1 METVLIAVGSLV
13 PLLLILVVIHEFG
26 HYATAR
32 AMGVKVLEFGVGFP
46 PRAFGVYTG
55 NTPVV
60 IDGATRYIGLSGPGD
75 LGRGQKIKVSSTEDA
90 NGNLVARMIEL
101 SKKLAKGDQEA
112 EPDDERPGEED
123 LLNHEGKIRSVG
135 DGSLV
140 LADMLYSVNWAPIGG
155 FVRLAGEANPNVPRS
170 LAGKGTGTRFLVLV
184 AGPLMNAILPLLIF
198 TVILMI
204 PRDVA
209 VGRLVIQE
217 VGEGTAASAAQV
229 QAEDTVLQANGS
241 DIVNRLEFTRE
252 INLNGG
258 SRMSMLV
265 ERDGQEL
272 LLHLRPRFDT
282 ESGRWLVGVYP
293 RLDDV
298 TIVKQSEPI
307 WEAIPNSFVNTW
319 EMLVLVKQSLGGAF
333 GEGSSPEF
341 SGPIG
346 IAQVTGEITRSNGW
360 IGWLGVGVLLSI
372 NLAILNILPIPM
384 LDGGR
389 IFFVVL
395 EWARRGKKIPPHREG
410 MVHLIGFAL
419 LMGGIVLVSV
429 NDIGRLI
436 DGRSFLG

>member
-1 METVLIAVGSLV
+1 MESVLIAVGSLV

-55 NTPVV
+55 NTPVLV
-60 IDGATRYIGLSGPGD
+60 DGATRYVGLSGPED
-75 LGRGQKIKVSSTEDA
+75 LGRGQKIKVSSIENDQ
-90 NGNLVARMIEL
+90 GNLVARVIEL
-101 SKKLAKGDQEA
+101 SKKVAKGE
-112 EPDDERPGEED
+112 EPDEERPGEED
-123 LLNHEGKIRSVG
+123 LLKHEGKIRSVS
-135 DGSLV
+135 DGSMV
-140 LADMLYSVNWAPIGG
+140 LADMLYSVNWVPIGG

-198 TVILMI
+198 TVLLMI
-204 PRDVA
+204 PQDVA

-217 VGEGTAASAAQV
+217 VGENTAASEAQV
-229 QAEDTVLQANGS
+229 QAEDVVLQANGK
-241 DIVNRLEFTRE
+241 DIENRLEFTRE

-258 SRMSMLV
+258 SQMSMLV

-282 ESGRWLVGVYP
+282 ESARWLVGVFP

-298 TIVKQSEPI
+298 TIVKRSQPI
-307 WEAIPNSFVNTW
+307 WEAVPNSFVNTW
-319 EMLVLVKQSLGGAF
+319 EMLVLVKQVLGGAI

-346 IAQVTGEITRSNGW
+346 IAQITGEITRENGW
-360 IGWLGVGVLLSI
+360 LGWLGVGILLSI
-372 NLAILNILPIPM
+372 NLAILNVLPIPM

-395 EWARRGKKIPPHREG
+395 EWARRGKKIPAHREG

>member
-1 METVLIAVGSLV
+1 MESVLIAVGSLV

-55 NTPVV
+55 NTPVLV
-60 IDGATRYIGLSGPGD
+60 DGATRYVGLSGPED
-75 LGRGQKIKVSSTEDA
+75 LGRGLKIKVSSAENDQ
-90 NGNLVARMIEL
+90 GNLVARVIEL
-101 SKKLAKGDQEA
+101 SKKVAKG
-112 EPDDERPGEED
+112 EPDEERPGEED
-123 LLNHEGKIRSVG
+123 LLKHEGKIRSVS

-198 TVILMI
+198 TVLLMI
-204 PRDVA
+204 PQDVA

-217 VGEGTAASAAQV
+217 VGENTAASEARV
-229 QAEDTVLQANGS
+229 QAEDVVLQANGK
-241 DIVNRLEFTRE
+241 DIENRLEFTRE

-282 ESGRWLVGVYP
+282 ESGRWLVGVFP

-298 TIVKQSEPI
+298 TIVKRSQPI

-319 EMLVLVKQSLGGAF
+319 EMLVLVKQALGGAI

-346 IAQVTGEITRSNGW
+346 IAQITGEITRENGW
-360 IGWLGVGVLLSI
+360 VGWLGVGILLSI

>member
-1 METVLIAVGSLV
+1 METVLIAVGSMV

-55 NTPVV
+55 NTCVL
-60 IDGATRYIGLSGPGD
+60 IDGATRYVGFSDRGD
-75 LGRGQKIKVSSTEDA
+75 LGRGQRIKVSSTEDA
-90 NGNLVARMIEL
+90 NGNLIARVIEL
-101 SKKLAKGDQEA
+101 SKKLAHGEQEE
-112 EPDDERPGEED
+112 EPDEERLGEED

-135 DGSLV
+135 GGSLV

-217 VGEGTAASAAQV
+217 VGEGTAAASAQV
-229 QAEDTVLQANGS
+229 QAEDIVLQANGS
-241 DIVNRLEFTRE
+241 DIENRLDFTRE

-258 SRMSMLV
+258 SQMAMLV

-282 ESGRWLVGVYP
+282 ESARWLVGVFP

-319 EMLVLVKQSLGGAF
+319 EMLVLVKQALGGAF

-346 IAQVTGEITRSNGW
+346 IAQVTGEITRDGGW
-360 IGWLGVGVLLSI
+360 IGWLGMGVLLSI
-372 NLAILNILPIPM
+372 NLAILNVLPIPM

-395 EWARRGKKIPPHREG
+395 EWARRGKKIPAHREG

>member
-1 METVLIAVGSLV
+1 MESVLIAVGSLV

-55 NTPVV
+55 NTPVLV
-60 IDGATRYIGLSGPGD
+60 DGATRYVGLSGPED
-75 LGRGQKIKVSSTEDA
+75 LSRGQKIKVGSAEDGQ
-90 NGNLVARMIEL
+90 GNLVARVIEL
-101 SKKLAKGDQEA
+101 SKKVARGEEGD
-112 EPDDERPGEED
+112 EPDEERLGEKD
-123 LLNHEGKIRSVG
+123 LLKHEGKVRSVV

-170 LAGKGTGTRFLVLV
+170 LAGKGTGTRFLVLI

-198 TVILMI
+198 TVLLMI

-217 VGEGTAASAAQV
+217 VGENTAASEAQV
-229 QAEDTVLQANGS
+229 RAEDAVLQANGK
-241 DIVNRLEFTRE
+241 DIKNRLEFTRE

-258 SRMSMLV
+258 SQMSILV
-265 ERDGQEL
+265 ERGGQEL
-272 LLHLRPRFDT
+272 LLHLQPRFDT
-282 ESGRWLVGVYP
+282 ESARWLVGVFP

-298 TIVKQSEPI
+298 TIVKRSEPI

-319 EMLVLVKQSLGGAF
+319 EMLVLVKQALGGAF

-346 IAQVTGEITRSNGW
+346 IAQVTGEITRDGGW
-360 IGWLGVGVLLSI
+360 VGWLSVGILLSI
-372 NLAILNILPIPM
+372 NLAILNVLPIPM

-389 IFFVVL
+389 IFFVAL
-395 EWARRGKKIPPHREG
+395 EWARRGKKIPAHREG

>member
-1 METVLIAVGSLV
+1 MESVLIAVGSLV

-32 AMGVKVLEFGVGFP
+32 AMGVKVLEFGIGFP

-55 NTPVV
+55 STPVLV
-60 IDGATRYIGLSGPGD
+60 DGATRYVGLSGPED
-75 LGRGQKIKVSSTEDA
+75 LSRGQKIKVSSAE
-90 NGNLVARMIEL
+90 NGQGNLVARVIEL
-101 SKKLAKGDQEA
+101 SKKVARGEEGD
-112 EPDDERPGEED
+112 EPDEERLGEKD
-123 LLNHEGKIRSVG
+123 LLKHEGKVRSVV

-170 LAGKGTGTRFLVLV
+170 LAGKGTGTRFLVLI

-198 TVILMI
+198 TVLLMI

-217 VGEGTAASAAQV
+217 VGENTAASEAQV
-229 QAEDTVLQANGS
+229 RAEDAVLQANGK
-241 DIVNRLEFTRE
+241 DIKNRLEFTRE

-258 SRMSMLV
+258 SQMSILV
-265 ERDGQEL
+265 ERGGQEL
-272 LLHLRPRFDT
+272 LLHLQPRFDT
-282 ESGRWLVGVYP
+282 ESARWLVGVFP

-298 TIVKQSEPI
+298 TIVKRSEPI

-319 EMLVLVKQSLGGAF
+319 EMLVLVKQALGGAF

-346 IAQVTGEITRSNGW
+346 IAQITGEITRDGGW
-360 IGWLGVGVLLSI
+360 VGWLGVGILLSI
-372 NLAILNILPIPM
+372 NLAILNVLPIPM

-395 EWARRGKKIPPHREG
+395 EWARRGKKIPAHREG

>member
-1 METVLIAVGSLV
+1 METVLIAVGSMV

-55 NTPVV
+55 NTCVL
-60 IDGATRYIGLSGPGD
+60 IDGATRYVGFSGPGD
-75 LGRGQKIKVSSTEDA
+75 LSPGQRIKVSSTEDA
-90 NGNLVARMIEL
+90 NGNLIARVIEL
-101 SKKLAKGDQEA
+101 SKKLAHGEQEE
-112 EPDDERPGEED
+112 EPDEERLGEED

-135 DGSLV
+135 GGSLV

-217 VGEGTAASAAQV
+217 VGEGTAAASAQV
-229 QAEDTVLQANGS
+229 QAEDIVLQANGS
-241 DIVNRLEFTRE
+241 DIENRLDFTRE

-258 SRMSMLV
+258 SQMAMLV

-282 ESGRWLVGVYP
+282 ESARWLVGVFP

-319 EMLVLVKQSLGGAF
+319 EMLVLVKQALGGAF

-346 IAQVTGEITRSNGW
+346 IAQVTGEITRDGGW
-360 IGWLGVGVLLSI
+360 IGWLGMGVLLSI
-372 NLAILNILPIPM
+372 NLAILNVLPIPM

-395 EWARRGKKIPPHREG
+395 EWARRGKKIPAHREG
-410 MVHLIGFAL
+410 MVHLVGFAL

>member
-229 QAEDTVLQANGS
+229 QAEDIVLQANGR
-241 DIVNRLEFTRE
+241 DIDNRLDFTRE

>member
-1 METVLIAVGSLV
+1 MESVLIAVGSLV

-55 NTPVV
+55 NTPVLV
-60 IDGATRYIGLSGPGD
+60 DGATRYVGLSGPED
-75 LGRGQKIKVSSTEDA
+75 LSRGQKIKVSSAE
-90 NGNLVARMIEL
+90 NGQGNLVARVIEL
-101 SKKLAKGDQEA
+101 SKKVARGEEGD
-112 EPDDERPGEED
+112 EPDEERLGEKD
-123 LLNHEGKIRSVG
+123 LLKHEGKVRSVV

-170 LAGKGTGTRFLVLV
+170 LAGKGTGTRFLVLI

-198 TVILMI
+198 TVLLMI

-217 VGEGTAASAAQV
+217 VGENTAASEAQV
-229 QAEDTVLQANGS
+229 RAEDAVLQANGK
-241 DIVNRLEFTRE
+241 DIKNRLEFTRE

-258 SRMSMLV
+258 SQMSILV
-265 ERDGQEL
+265 ERGGQEL

-282 ESGRWLVGVYP
+282 ESARWLVGVFP

-298 TIVKQSEPI
+298 TIVKRSEPI
-307 WEAIPNSFVNTW
+307 WKAIPNSFVNTW
-319 EMLVLVKQSLGGAF
+319 EMLVLVKQTLGGAF

-346 IAQVTGEITRSNGW
+346 IAQVTGEITRDGGW
-360 IGWLGVGVLLSI
+360 VGWLGVGILLSI
-372 NLAILNILPIPM
+372 NLAILNVLPIPM

-395 EWARRGKKIPPHREG
+395 EWARRGKKIPAHREG

>member
-26 HYATAR
+26 HYATAK

-55 NTPVV
+55 NTPVL
-60 IDGATRYIGLSGPGD
+60 IDSSTRYVGLSGPQD
-75 LGRGQKIKVSSTEDA
+75 LGRGGKIKVSSSEDA
-90 NGNLVARMIEL
+90 QGNLVARVIEL
-101 SKKLAKGDQEA
+101 SRKLAKGE
-112 EPDDERPGEED
+112 EPEEERPGEED
-123 LLNHEGKIRSVG
+123 LLKHEGKIRSVG
-135 DGSLV
+135 DNSLV

-170 LAGKGTGTRFLVLV
+170 LAGKGTGTRFLVLI

-198 TVILMI
+198 TVLLMI

-217 VGEGTAASAAQV
+217 VGEDTAASAAQV
-229 QAEDTVLQANGS
+229 QAEDIVLQTNGK
-241 DIVNRLEFTRE
+241 DIENRLDFTRE

-258 SRMSMLV
+258 SNMSMLV

-282 ESGRWLVGVYP
+282 ESARWLVGVFP
-293 RLDDV
+293 RLDDIE
-298 TIVKQSEPI
+298 IVKRSDPI

-319 EMLVLVKQSLGGAF
+319 EMLVLVKQALGGAF

-346 IAQVTGEITRSNGW
+346 IAQVTGEITRDGGW
-360 IGWLGVGVLLSI
+360 VGWFGVGILLSI
-372 NLAILNILPIPM
+372 NLAILNVLPIPM

-395 EWARRGKKIPPHREG
+395 EWVRRGKKIPAHREG

>member
-55 NTPVV
+55 NTPVL
-60 IDGATRYIGLSGPGD
+60 INSATRYVGLSGPED
-75 LGRGQKIKVSSTEDA
+75 LGRGRQVKVSSSEDS
-90 NGNLVARMIEL
+90 NGNLVARVIEL
-101 SKKLAKGDQEA
+101 SRKLAKGE
-112 EPDDERPGEED
+112 EPEEERPGEAD
-123 LLNHEGKIRSVG
+123 LLKHEGKIRSVG
-135 DGSLV
+135 DGSMV

-184 AGPLMNAILPLLIF
+184 AGPFMNAILPLVIF
-198 TVILMI
+198 TVLLMI
-204 PRDVA
+204 PQEFA

-217 VGEGTAASAAQV
+217 VSENTAASEAQV
-229 QAEDTVLQANGS
+229 QVGDTVLKANGR
-241 DIVNRLEFTRE
+241 DIENRLDFTRE

-258 SRMSMLV
+258 SSMAMLV
-265 ERDGQEL
+265 ERNGEEL

-282 ESGRWLVGVYP
+282 ESARWLVGVFP
-293 RLDDV
+293 RLEDV
-298 TIVKQSEPI
+298 EIVKRSDPI

-319 EMLVLVKQSLGGAF
+319 EMLVLVKQALGGAF

-346 IAQVTGEITRSNGW
+346 IAQVTGEITRDGGW
-360 IGWLGVGVLLSI
+360 IGWLGVGILLSI
-372 NLAILNILPIPM
+372 NLAILNVLPIPM

-395 EWARRGKKIPPHREG
+395 EFARRGKKIPAHREG

-419 LMGGIVLVSV
+419 LMGGIALVSI
-429 NDIGRLI
+429 NDISRLI

>member
-46 PRAFGVYTG
+46 PRAFGIYTG
-55 NTPVV
+55 NTPVL
-60 IDGATRYIGLSGPGD
+60 IDGATRYVGLSGSGD
-75 LGRGQKIKVSSTEDA
+75 LGRGQKIKVRSTEDA
-90 NGNLVARMIEL
+90 DGNLVARVIEL
-101 SKKLAKGDQEA
+101 SRKLAKSEQE
-112 EPDDERPGEED
+112 EEQGERPGEED
-123 LLNHEGKIRSVG
+123 LLNHEGKIRSVS

-229 QAEDTVLQANGS
+229 QAEDIVLRANGR
-241 DIVNRLEFTRE
+241 DIENRLDFTRE

-258 SRMSMLV
+258 SQMSMLV
-265 ERDGQEL
+265 ERGGQEL

-282 ESGRWLVGVYP
+282 ESGRWLVGVFP

-346 IAQVTGEITRSNGW
+346 IAQITGEITRDGGW

-372 NLAILNILPIPM
+372 NLAVLNILPIPM

-429 NDIGRLI
+429 NDIARLI

>member
-1 METVLIAVGSLV
+1 METVLIAVGSMV

-55 NTPVV
+55 NTCVL
-60 IDGATRYIGLSGPGD
+60 IDGATRYVGFSDRGD
-75 LGRGQKIKVSSTEDA
+75 LGRGQRIKVSSTEDA
-90 NGNLVARMIEL
+90 NGNLIARVIER
-101 SKKLAKGDQEA
+101 SKKLAHGEQEE
-112 EPDDERPGEED
+112 EPDEERLGEED

-135 DGSLV
+135 GGSLV

-217 VGEGTAASAAQV
+217 VGEGTAAASAQV
-229 QAEDTVLQANGS
+229 QAEDIVLQANGS
-241 DIVNRLEFTRE
+241 DIENRLDFTRE

-258 SRMSMLV
+258 SQMAMLV

-282 ESGRWLVGVYP
+282 ESARWLVGVFP

-319 EMLVLVKQSLGGAF
+319 EMLVLVKQALGGAF

-346 IAQVTGEITRSNGW
+346 IAQVTGEITRDGGW
-360 IGWLGVGVLLSI
+360 IGWLGMGVLLSI
-372 NLAILNILPIPM
+372 NLAILNVLPIPM

-395 EWARRGKKIPPHREG
+395 EWARRGKKIPAHREG

>member
-1 METVLIAVGSLV
+1 MESVLIAVGSLV

-55 NTPVV
+55 NTPVLV
-60 IDGATRYIGLSGPGD
+60 DGATRYVGLSGPED
-75 LGRGQKIKVSSTEDA
+75 LGRGLKIKVSSAENDQ
-90 NGNLVARMIEL
+90 GNLVARVIEL
-101 SKKLAKGDQEA
+101 SKKVAKG
-112 EPDDERPGEED
+112 EPDEERPGEED
-123 LLNHEGKIRSVG
+123 LLKHEGKIRSVS

-140 LADMLYSVNWAPIGG
+140 LAGMLYSVNWAPIGG

-198 TVILMI
+198 TVLLMI
-204 PRDVA
+204 PQDVA

-217 VGEGTAASAAQV
+217 VGENTAASEARV
-229 QAEDTVLQANGS
+229 QAEDVVLQANGK
-241 DIVNRLEFTRE
+241 DIENRLEFTRE

-282 ESGRWLVGVYP
+282 ESGRWLVGVFP

-298 TIVKQSEPI
+298 TIVKRSQPI

-319 EMLVLVKQSLGGAF
+319 EMLVLVKQALGGAF

-346 IAQVTGEITRSNGW
+346 IAQITGEITRENGW
-360 IGWLGVGVLLSI
+360 VGWLGVGILLSI

-419 LMGGIVLVSV
+419 LMGGIVLVSI

>member
-1 METVLIAVGSLV
+1 MESVLIAVGSLV

-55 NTPVV
+55 NTPVLV
-60 IDGATRYIGLSGPGD
+60 DGATRYVGLSGPED
-75 LGRGQKIKVSSTEDA
+75 LSRGQKIKGSSAE
-90 NGNLVARMIEL
+90 NGQGNLVARVIEL
-101 SKKLAKGDQEA
+101 SKKVAKGEEGD
-112 EPDDERPGEED
+112 EPDEERLGEKD
-123 LLNHEGKIRSVG
+123 LLKHEGKVRSVV

-170 LAGKGTGTRFLVLV
+170 LAGKGTGTRFLVLI

-198 TVILMI
+198 TVLLMI

-217 VGEGTAASAAQV
+217 VGENTAASEAQV
-229 QAEDTVLQANGS
+229 RAEDAVLQANGK
-241 DIVNRLEFTRE
+241 DIKNRLEFTRE

-258 SRMSMLV
+258 SQMSILV
-265 ERDGQEL
+265 ERGGQEL
-272 LLHLRPRFDT
+272 LLHLQPRFDT
-282 ESGRWLVGVYP
+282 ESARWLVGVFP

-298 TIVKQSEPI
+298 TIVKRSEPI

-319 EMLVLVKQSLGGAF
+319 EMLVLVKQTLGGAF

-346 IAQVTGEITRSNGW
+346 IAQVTGEITRDGGW
-360 IGWLGVGVLLSI
+360 VGWLGVGILLSI
-372 NLAILNILPIPM
+372 NLAILNVLPIPM

-395 EWARRGKKIPPHREG
+395 EWARRGKKIPAHREG

>member
-46 PRAFGVYTG
+46 PRAFGIYTG
-55 NTPVV
+55 NTPVF
-60 IDGATRYIGLSGPGD
+60 IDGATRYVGLSGPGD
-75 LGRGQKIKVSSTEDA
+75 LGRGQKIKVRSTEDA
-90 NGNLVARMIEL
+90 NGNLVARVIEL
-101 SKKLAKGDQEA
+101 SRKLAKSEQE
-112 EPDDERPGEED
+112 EEQGERPGEED
-123 LLNHEGKIRSVG
+123 LLNHEGKIRSVS

-229 QAEDTVLQANGS
+229 QAEDIVLRANGR
-241 DIVNRLEFTRE
+241 DIENRLDFTRE

-258 SRMSMLV
+258 SQMSMLV
-265 ERDGQEL
+265 ERGGQEL

-282 ESGRWLVGVYP
+282 ESGRWLVGVFP

-346 IAQVTGEITRSNGW
+346 IAQITGEITRDGGW

-372 NLAILNILPIPM
+372 NLAVLNILPIPM

-419 LMGGIVLVSV
+419 VMGGIVLVSV
-429 NDIGRLI
+429 NDIARLI

>member
-1 METVLIAVGSLV
+1 MESVLIAVGSLV

-55 NTPVV
+55 NTPVLV
-60 IDGATRYIGLSGPGD
+60 DGATRYVGLSGPED
-75 LGRGQKIKVSSTEDA
+75 LSRGQKIKVSSAE
-90 NGNLVARMIEL
+90 NGQGNLVARVIEL
-101 SKKLAKGDQEA
+101 SKKVARGEEGD
-112 EPDDERPGEED
+112 EPDEERLGEKD
-123 LLNHEGKIRSVG
+123 LLKHEGKVRSVV

-170 LAGKGTGTRFLVLV
+170 LAGKGTGTRFLVLI

-198 TVILMI
+198 TVLLMI

-217 VGEGTAASAAQV
+217 VGENTAASEAQV
-229 QAEDTVLQANGS
+229 RAEDAVLQANGK
-241 DIVNRLEFTRE
+241 DIKNRLEFTRE

-258 SRMSMLV
+258 SQMSILV
-265 ERDGQEL
+265 ERGGQEL
-272 LLHLRPRFDT
+272 LLHLQPRFDT
-282 ESGRWLVGVYP
+282 ESARWLVGVFP
-293 RLDDV
+293 RLDV
-298 TIVKQSEPI
+298 TIVKRSEPI

-319 EMLVLVKQSLGGAF
+319 EMLVLVKQALGGAF

-346 IAQVTGEITRSNGW
+346 IAQVTGEITRDGGW
-360 IGWLGVGVLLSI
+360 VGWLGVGILLSI
-372 NLAILNILPIPM
+372 NLAILNVLPIPM

-395 EWARRGKKIPPHREG
+395 EWARRGKKIPAHREG

>member
-1 METVLIAVGSLV
+1 MESVLIAVGSLV
-13 PLLLILVVIHEFG
+13 PLLLILVVVHEFG

-55 NTPVV
+55 NTPVLV
-60 IDGATRYIGLSGPGD
+60 DGATRYVGLSGPED
-75 LGRGQKIKVSSTEDA
+75 LSRGQKIKVSSAE
-90 NGNLVARMIEL
+90 NGQGNLVARVIEL
-101 SKKLAKGDQEA
+101 SKKVARGEEGD
-112 EPDDERPGEED
+112 EPDEERPGEKD
-123 LLNHEGKIRSVG
+123 LLKHEGKVRSVV

-170 LAGKGTGTRFLVLV
+170 LAGKGTGTRFLVLI

-198 TVILMI
+198 TVLLMI

-217 VGEGTAASAAQV
+217 VGENTAASEAQV
-229 QAEDTVLQANGS
+229 RAEDAVLQANGK
-241 DIVNRLEFTRE
+241 DIKNRLEFTRE

-258 SRMSMLV
+258 SQMSILV
-265 ERDGQEL
+265 ERGGQEL
-272 LLHLRPRFDT
+272 LLHLQPRFDT
-282 ESGRWLVGVYP
+282 ESSRWLVGVFP

-298 TIVKQSEPI
+298 TIVKRSEPF

-319 EMLVLVKQSLGGAF
+319 EMLVLVKQALGGAF

-346 IAQVTGEITRSNGW
+346 IAQVTGEITRDGGW
-360 IGWLGVGVLLSI
+360 VGWLGVGILLSI
-372 NLAILNILPIPM
+372 NLAILNVLPIPM

-395 EWARRGKKIPPHREG
+395 EWARRGKKIPAHREG